1 MHCGDPQTGD
11 SGDETD
17 DEVAACV
24 RAEAA
29 KIEEAATARAGQVL
43 LPSETLSC
51 LACFGL
57 LDSPWTFACGHT
69 LCNACAK
76 RLRKCPLPWENC
88 RSAPSFVYLT
98 SAGAVARHP
107 GGGRVPAADAIG
119 GARRDSDV
127 RVTVNLSLDWL
138 MRRIVP
144 RAAEAN
150 DLKASANELLR
161 QGDAAGAEDMY
172 ARAISALAAVP
183 AGAAAVLDAV
193 RDGVVCEQDCV
204 GLAGLPG
211 MHILYCNLALA
222 LLNQD
227 KFAAVWR
234 PPCLL
239 YRYIDVDIDIDINRY
254 G

>member
-1 MHCGDPQTGD
+1 MQRGDPQVAD

-24 RAEAA
+24 KAEAA
-29 KIEEAATARAGQVL
+29 KIEEAATVRAGQVL

-76 RLRKCPLPWENC
+76 RMRKCPLPWESC

-107 GGGRVPAADAIG
+107 GGGRVPAAAAIG

-127 RVTVNLSLDWL
+127 RVMVNLSLDWL

-150 DLKASANELLR
+150 DLKAQGNELLR

-172 ARAISALAAVP
+172 ARAISVLAGQFQCLP
-183 AGAAAVLDAV
+183 GGAGAEVDAV
-193 RDGVVCEQDCV
+193 REGILCEQDCV

-227 KFAAVWR
+227 KFAAV
-234 PPCLL
+234 
-239 YRYIDVDIDIDINRY
+239 
-254 G
+254 